1 MPVFSC
7 STYKQTTITD
17 INTAVFP
24 GLQYLS
30 KHPTLLMVHS
40 SFSFS
45 SPFLCFALFVF
56 HPLLTVI
63 VASSSLSKLVLWV
76 GVCCRAERGGEYR
89 WTALSRCDN
98 VSSQ

>member
-30 KHPTLLMVHS
+30 KHPTLLMVH
-40 SFSFS
+40 SFS

-76 GVCCRAERGGEYR
+76 GVCCRAERGGGGS
-89 WTALSRCDN
+89 TDG
-98 VSSQ
+98 QH